1 VVEVESRMS
10 EYEDKRRR
18 IKYSVSD
25 RIPERALFFL
35 DIGADLGI
43 MGRRRHE
50 QGLAQTIIC
59 S

>member
-1 VVEVESRMS
+1 MS

-43 MGRRRHE
+43 MGEGDMSKVWPR
-50 QGLAQTIIC
+50 QLFVADSIC
-59 S
+59 EV

>member
-1 VVEVESRMS
+1 MESRKS

-50 QGLAQTIIC
+50 QEKILNYDG
-59 S
+59 

>member
-18 IKYSVSD
+18 IKYSVYD

-35 DIGADLGI
+35 DVGSDLGI

-50 QGLAQTIIC
+50 QEKILNYDG
-59 S
+59 

>member
-1 VVEVESRMS
+1 MESRMS

-18 IKYSVSD
+18 IKYSVYD

-35 DIGADLGI
+35 DVGADLGI